1 MLTTI
6 CIQIAPEIS
15 TNTKCAAK
23 DRNMPGNPTARC
35 VLLSH
40 RGVIAGQHYD
50 DRRID
55 GYQSS

>member
-23 DRNMPGNPTARC
+23 DRNMPVQPRSALRF
-35 VLLSH
+35 VSH
-40 RGVIAGQHYD
+40 RGVIAGQNYD